1 MGHRPPEAH
10 SSIIR
15 RPSSG
20 GSLGRAP
27 DQRGQWYVLLN
38 VIAGAMA
45 IPNDLQEAAMRSMTS
60 VEAVLRS
67 GAANAA

>member
-1 MGHRPPEAH
+1 
-10 SSIIR
+10 
-15 RPSSG
+15 
-20 GSLGRAP
+20 
-27 DQRGQWYVLLN
+27 
-38 VIAGAMA
+38 MA